1 MYDIPNDIIETA
13 KTGRG
18 IGKEQFERLLA
29 DMTDSASQIAN
40 IYEKFF
46 SDIVK
51 GGEQYVVFEAIGDTE
66 TEINRWYET
75 TYASFYKIREMFGD
89 EICKRLADSVLDAV
103 ALYPQE
109 MKGAA
114 EFLVNNSQLSDLNTA
129 VLEDTL
135 YDTEWGFPQIS
146 DLIEEKTVW
155 DDEEFER

>member
-1 MYDIPNDIIETA
+1 
-13 KTGRG
+13 
-18 IGKEQFERLLA
+18 
-29 DMTDSASQIAN
+29 
-40 IYEKFF
+40 
-46 SDIVK
+46 
-51 GGEQYVVFEAIGDTE
+51 
-66 TEINRWYET
+66 
-75 TYASFYKIREMFGD
+75 MFGD

>member
-75 TYASFYKIREMFGD
+75 TYASCYKI
-89 EICKRLADSVLDAV
+89 
-103 ALYPQE
+103 
-109 MKGAA
+109 
-114 EFLVNNSQLSDLNTA
+114 
-129 VLEDTL
+129 
-135 YDTEWGFPQIS
+135 
-146 DLIEEKTVW
+146 
-155 DDEEFER
+155 